1 MLCNQGREI
10 TNHWLKAVSG
20 LGPIVTERKWC
31 HCAEVQCVS
40 VRKNIQT
47 VVLQKKQ
54 TKKYSECNRFSF
66 FSFFFFQKCR
76 QLHSRSFLSR
86 FAAFTF
92 TSENS
97 IKDLAS
103 GFWQSVA
110 VICFILCLA
119 GFLLHSNRK
128 PPLEKI
134 SILVGSRYLI
144 LHGHNEMQLQLQ
156 LNKLAGELGWRRR
169 TLPTVTTGCLE
180 KRQTLKKKRRR
191 RNSNVHGSS
200 TLQKIYRV

>member
-1 MLCNQGREI
+1 M
-10 TNHWLKAVSG
+10 
-20 LGPIVTERKWC
+20 
-31 HCAEVQCVS
+31 S
-40 VRKNIQT
+40 VRKTIQT
-47 VVLQKKQ
+47 VVLQKNKQ
-54 TKKYSECNRFSF
+54 KNTVNATDFL
-66 FSFFFFQKCR
+66 FFFQKSR
-76 QLHSRSFLSR
+76 QLPSRSFLSR

-180 KRQTLKKKRRR
+180 KPQTLKKKRR